1 MKRFELNDGHSIPAL
16 GLGTWKAAS
25 GDETY
30 AAVKTA
36 IAVGYRHID
45 CAMLYANEADVG
57 RAIQDSIKD
66 GVVRREDL
74 FVTSKYWNSAH
85 SAAGVQ
91 SSLRNSLTDLGLEYL
106 DLYLMHWPIALRD
119 GVTLPSGPKDFIPL
133 SECTL
138 ASTWAATEGVKAAG
152 LCRSIGV
159 SNFGPQRL
167 SAFIETVDTP
177 PAVNQV
183 ELHPYN
189 PQPELLSTCESLG
202 VHLTAYSP
210 LGSLD
215 RPAMMKQANE
225 PALLHSDLVT
235 GIATDLGVTP
245 AQVLI
250 AWAISRGTSVI
261 PKSANPERIA
271 QNLAAAEV
279 TLPDTAKQALDS
291 VEARFRFVD
300 PKGLFIKGVNF
311 DGDSFWD

>member
-36 IAVGYRHID
+36 ISVGYRHID
-45 CAMLYANEADVG
+45 CAMLYGNEADVG
-57 RAIQDSIKD
+57 RAIGDCIQD
-66 GVVRREDL
+66 GVVQREEL
-74 FVTSKYWNSAH
+74 FITSKYWNSAH

-91 SSLRNSLTDLGLEYL
+91 SSLRTSLQDLGLEYL
-106 DLYLMHWPIALRD
+106 DLYLMHWPIAFRD
-119 GVTLPSGPKDFIPL
+119 GVILPSGPRDFL
-133 SECTL
+133 SLSDCTL
-138 ASTWAATEGVKAAG
+138 ASTWAATEQVKAAG

-159 SNFGPQRL
+159 SNFGPKRL
-167 SAFIETVDTP
+167 SAFIETVQTV

-189 PQPELLSTCESLG
+189 PQAGLLETCTKHG

-215 RPAMMKQANE
+215 RPPMMKQANE
-225 PALLHSDLVT
+225 PPLLKSDLVT
-235 GIATDLGVTP
+235 SLAKELDVAP

-250 AWAISRGTSVI
+250 AWALSRGTSVI

-271 QNLAAAEV
+271 QNLAATEV
-279 TLPDTAKQALDS
+279 VLPDEAKKALDS
-291 VEARFRFVD
+291 IEARFRYVD
-300 PKGLFIKGVNF
+300 PTGFYVKGINF
-311 DGDSFWD
+311 DGESFWD